1 MTWYGYALISAVLI
15 SLVGLF
21 QKKTLQNE
29 HSLQYVT
36 IFRTTNFLL
45 FLLIFAPTLSIGTTS
60 SQFFLL
66 GVTGL
71 IGATGQLFVAR
82 SLRALEI
89 STVMPIL
96 ALDPALVA
104 LVAFAFLG
112 ERLSGFNVIG
122 MAFVLVGAF
131 VLESHRNEG
140 GGKWRDILHS
150 PKLLLQPFK
159 NVARARGG
167 RSIIIAIVAYAIS
180 GTIDRFLLKQLNVT
194 TYLFYVYLFGTT
206 LFFLLL
212 LATKQKVGFF
222 QQGNRLFFPT
232 IIIAAVISLFSNVA
246 QAKATSLA
254 AIGLVIAV
262 KRSSVLIDVL
272 LGGRLFHERHMAQK
286 LLASAI
292 ILLGLYLVV
301 F

>member
-1 MTWYGYALISAVLI
+1 MTWYWYAIFSAVLI

-45 FLLIFAPTLSIGTTS
+45 FLLIFAPTLTIGTTS
-60 SQFFLL
+60 TQFFFL
-66 GVTGL
+66 GLTGL

-82 SLRALEI
+82 SLRALDI

-104 LVAFAFLG
+104 LLAFGVLG
-112 ERLSGFNVIG
+112 EKLAGFNIVGI
-122 MAFVLVGAF
+122 AFVLIGAF
-131 VLESHRNEG
+131 VLESHRKEG
-140 GGKWRDILHS
+140 DGRWRDILHS
-150 PKLLLQPFK
+150 PKLLVRPFRRM
-159 NVARARGG
+159 AQERGG
-167 RSIIIAIVAYAIS
+167 RSIIIALFAYAVS
-180 GTIDRFLLKQLNVT
+180 GVIDRFLLKQLNVT

-206 LFFLLL
+206 LFLLLL
-212 LATKQKVGFF
+212 LATKQKVQLF

-232 IIIAAVISLFSNVA
+232 IIIAAVMSLFANIS

-254 AIGLVIAV
+254 AVGLVIAV
-262 KRSSVLIDVL
+262 KRASVLIDII
-272 LGGRLFHERHMAQK
+272 LGGRLFHEHHIAQK

-292 ILLGLYLVV
+292 ILLGLYLIVI
-301 F
+301 